1 MKKISVVIP
10 CYNEENSVIE
20 MYERLTSIFGNQL
33 PQYDYEIIYVDDF
46 STDKTREKIR
56 EICTKDKKVKAYFNA
71 KNFGFHR
78 NVFSALQYG
87 IGDAVFLLFGDLQDP
102 PEKLVDFV
110 KHWEE
115 GHKVVIGQKKHS
127 DEGFV
132 MTCCRR
138 IYYKV
143 INALSDTE
151 QIEMYNGFGLYDRSF
166 IDTIKDIDDVS
177 PYLKQVIL
185 EYAPDM
191 YIEKYDHAES
201 MRGKSNFNF
210 MKNYDFAMQGITSST
225 KLLLRMATFIGAI
238 LGVVCLLIA
247 IWVFVHKLLNW
258 EAYPA
263 GMASVLIGV
272 FMVGAVQLFFIGIL
286 GEYVLS
292 INTKV
297 VKKPRVVIGETINVE
312 EEFED

>member
-1 MKKISVVIP
+1 MHKISVVIP
-10 CYNEENSVIE
+10 CYNEENSVDE
-20 MYERLTSIFGNQL
+20 MYSRLTYIFKNELQK
-33 PQYDYEIIYVDDF
+33 YDYEIIYVDDF
-46 STDKTREKIR
+46 STDNTRNKIR
-56 EICTKDKKVKAYFNA
+56 ELCAADKKVKAYFNA

-78 NVFSALQYG
+78 NVFSSLQYG

-201 MRGKSNFNF
+201 KRGKSNFNF

>member
-1 MKKISVVIP
+1 MKKVTIMIP
-10 CYNEENSVIE
+10 CYNEENSVNE
-20 MYERLTSIFGNQL
+20 MYSRLNRVFKESLSN
-33 PQYDYEIIYVDDF
+33 YDYEIIYVDDY
-46 STDKTREKIR
+46 STDKTRDKIR
-56 EICTKDKKVKAYFNA
+56 ELCAKDQKVKAYFNA

-78 NVFSALQYG
+78 NVFSSLQYG
-87 IGDAVFLLFGDLQDP
+87 TGDAVFMLFGDLQDP
-102 PEKLVDFV
+102 PEKLADFV
-110 KHWEE
+110 SFWEK
-115 GHKVVIGQKKHS
+115 GYKVVIGQKRHS

-132 MTCCRR
+132 MTCCRK

-166 IDTIKDIDDVS
+166 IDTIKSIDDVS

-185 EYAPDM
+185 EYAPNM

-201 MRGKSNFNF
+201 KRGKSNFNF

-225 KLLLRMATFIGAI
+225 KLLLRMATFIGSF
-238 LGVVCLLIA
+238 LGVICLVIA
-247 IWVFVHKLLNW
+247 LWVLVHKLLNW

-297 VKKPRVVIGETINVE
+297 VKKPRVVIGETINV
-312 EEFED
+312 D

>member
-10 CYNEENSVIE
+10 CYNEENSVVE
-20 MYERLTSIFGNQL
+20 MYERLTSIFSNQL

-46 STDKTREKIR
+46 STDNTRNKIR
-56 EICTKDKKVKAYFNA
+56 ELCAADKKVKAYFNA

-87 IGDAVFLLFGDLQDP
+87 IGDAVFMLFGDLQDP

-115 GHKVVIGQKKHS
+115 GYKVVIGQKRHS

-201 MRGKSNFNF
+201 KRGKSNFNF

-225 KLLLRMATFIGAI
+225 KLLLRMATFIGAV
-238 LGVVCLLIA
+238 LGVICFLIA

-312 EEFED
+312 K

>member
-1 MKKISVVIP
+1 MHKISVVIP
-10 CYNEENSVIE
+10 CYNEENSVDE
-20 MYERLTSIFGNQL
+20 MYSRLTYIFKNELQK
-33 PQYDYEIIYVDDF
+33 YDYEIIYVDDF
-46 STDKTREKIR
+46 STDNTRNKIR
-56 EICTKDKKVKAYFNA
+56 ELCAADKKVKAYFNA

-201 MRGKSNFNF
+201 KRGKSNFNF

>member
-1 MKKISVVIP
+1 MSKISVVIP
-10 CYNEENSVIE
+10 CYNEEKSVNE
-20 MYERLTSIFGNQL
+20 MYSRLNHVFKESLSN
-33 PQYDYEIIYVDDF
+33 YDYEIIYVDDY
-46 STDKTREKIR
+46 STDKTRDKIR
-56 EICTKDKKVKAYFNA
+56 ELCAKDQKVKAYFNA

-78 NVFSALQYG
+78 NVFSSLQYG
-87 IGDAVFLLFGDLQDP
+87 TGDAVFMLFGDLQDP

-110 KHWEE
+110 RFWEK
-115 GHKVVIGQKKHS
+115 GYKVVIGQKRHS

-132 MTCCRR
+132 MTCCRKL
-138 IYYKV
+138 YYKV

-151 QIEMYNGFGLYDRSF
+151 QIEMYNGFGLYDKSF
-166 IDTIKDIDDVS
+166 IDTIKSIDDVS

-185 EYAPDM
+185 EYAPNM

-201 MRGKSNFNF
+201 KRGKSNFNF

-225 KLLLRMATFIGAI
+225 KLLLRMATFIGSF
-238 LGVVCLLIA
+238 LGVICLVIA
-247 IWVFVHKLLNW
+247 LWVLVHKLLNW

-297 VKKPRVVIGETINVE
+297 VKKPRVVIGETINV
-312 EEFED
+312 D

>member
-10 CYNEENSVIE
+10 CYNEENSVAE
-20 MYERLTSIFGNQL
+20 MYERLTSIFSNQL

-56 EICTKDKKVKAYFNA
+56 EICAKDKKVKAYFNA

-87 IGDAVFLLFGDLQDP
+87 RGDAVFMLFGDLQDP

-201 MRGKSNFNF
+201 KRGKSNFNF

-312 EEFED
+312 K